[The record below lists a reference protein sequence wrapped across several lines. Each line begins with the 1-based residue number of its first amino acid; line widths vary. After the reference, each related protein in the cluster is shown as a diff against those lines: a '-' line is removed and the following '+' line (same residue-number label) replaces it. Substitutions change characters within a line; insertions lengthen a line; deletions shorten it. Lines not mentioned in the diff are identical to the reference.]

1 MTKIGR
7 YVERALDR
15 LTVTTMLL
23 CSDSV
28 LGFLEGRPASA
39 GLPFCFVADF
49 VEVVFWGCSGAVC
62 PNVCLMLQ
70 CASDGCHSVA
80 SGCRAPA
87 WNSFQSMP
95 VPCLLGGR
103 TSRTRP
109 ADYSPVRHPQPAGA
123 MPVGDAE
130 RLAHGLW
137 AKMTT
142 KPLLWYVR
150 RHGGRRTLVLVRPTV
165 HRPRNASITSAH
177 HPDARAVTPHTG
189 TLALVWRYSSMMT
202 IPIPT

>member
-39 GLPFCFVADF
+39 GLSFCFVADF

-142 KPLLWYVR
+142 KPFFGMSGGMAVEELLSWCVR
-150 RHGGRRTLVLVRPTV
+150 QSIDRGTPRLRRRIIQTLEP
-165 HRPRNASITSAH
+165 
-177 HPDARAVTPHTG
+177 
-189 TLALVWRYSSMMT
+189 
-202 IPIPT
+202 